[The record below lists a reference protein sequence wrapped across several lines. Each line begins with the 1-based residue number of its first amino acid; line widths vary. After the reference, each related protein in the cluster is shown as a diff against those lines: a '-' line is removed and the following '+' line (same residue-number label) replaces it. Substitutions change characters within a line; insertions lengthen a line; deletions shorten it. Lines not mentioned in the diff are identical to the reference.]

1 MQSLRALYSLRQYIC
16 FIIAII
22 TAQACVIDEDPDPDL
37 GGMEVESQLCGQIS
51 STHINQGIALEYGFN
66 RPFMSSPYLGTEE
79 ERLDL
84 PMEYGL
90 QGGHHVDLSLRFT
103 GELNPDLVDVMIE
116 LSVDQPLSDLYYG
129 IHETTSWY
137 LLYPQETEANGC
149 YFHRARIF
157 LFDLEGQ
164 AVEPLGVEML
174 DGSYATID
182 IKLSTADA
190 DYEWTAYGILH
201 SAIMEP

>member
-1 MQSLRALYSLRQYIC
+1 MRAPWANSIFKHFMCLATVFALQS
-16 FIIAII
+16 
-22 TAQACVIDEDPDPDL
+22 CVIDEDIDPEQ
-37 GGMEVESQLCGQIS
+37 GGTPVEETLCGPLES
-51 STHINQGIALEYGFN
+51 LNVDREVGLEYGFD
-66 RPFMSSPYLGTEE
+66 RPFMPSPFLGTEE
-79 ERLDL
+79 DRLDL

-103 GELNPDLVDVMIE
+103 GTFNPDLVDIIIE
-116 LSVDQPLSDLYYG
+116 LSVKGPLADQYYG
-129 IHETTSWY
+129 YHETSAWY
-137 LLYPQETEANGC
+137 LLYPQESEASGC

-164 AVEPLGVEML
+164 AVEPLGVEIL

-190 DYEWTAYGILH
+190 DYEWRTYGILH